1 MVTELENLEDKTV
14 DVSAQRERKA
24 EAVDEYGK
32 TAVKSKVFVDK
43 LSLDLEVAGE

>member
-1 MVTELENLEDKTV
+1 MVTELENLEDKT